1 MFEFETEVQS
11 PTKIKVIGVG
21 GGGTNAVVRMLSS
34 KMRSDG
40 IEFIVVN
47 TDQQALNA
55 VNVPNKICLGSKLT
69 RGLGA
74 GGNPEVGQKAALED
88 KDAIYE
94 LLAGADM
101 IFITAGMGGGTG
113 TGASPIVADVARE
126 VGALTVGVVTRP
138 FGFEGQKRIKQAE
151 AGLAELIERVDT
163 LITIPNQKI
172 LSVVEKRTSIEDAFK
187 AADGVL
193 RHGIQGIAELITVPG
208 LINLDFADVKA
219 VMTAQG
225 NALMGI
231 GVSTGENRAIDAA
244 QMAIS
249 SPFLE
254 SNSIEG
260 ARGILINITGG
271 RDLMISEVDEAA
283 NLITEKADPDANIIF
298 GTVTDDAMKDEVRIT
313 VVATGFGSRVSV
325 AETTRAVRTSK
336 VLVPVDLEAFRREAK
351 GLKAAEEARE
361 TVPKYDSQYIDEQDP
376 YNIPAFLRRHA
387 G

>member
-55 VNVPNKICLGSKLT
+55 VNVPHKICLGSKLT

-325 AETTRAVRTSK
+325 AEAARVVRTAK
-336 VLVPVDLEAFRREAK
+336 VPVPVDLEAFRREAK
-351 GLKAAEEARE
+351 GLKEAEARE
-361 TVPKYDSQYIDEQDP
+361 TVNRYDSQYIDEQDP

>member
-151 AGLAELIERVDT
+151 AGIAELIERVDT

-325 AETTRAVRTSK
+325 AETARVVRTAK
-336 VLVPVDLEAFRREAK
+336 VPVPVDLEAFRREAK